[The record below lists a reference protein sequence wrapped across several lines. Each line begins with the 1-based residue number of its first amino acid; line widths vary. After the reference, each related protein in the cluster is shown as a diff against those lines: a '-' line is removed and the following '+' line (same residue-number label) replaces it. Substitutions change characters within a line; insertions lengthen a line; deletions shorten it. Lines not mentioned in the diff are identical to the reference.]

1 MSQHIFLGLAIHY
14 LNVVLGEVDDIHP
27 VTGRV
32 RYFRFCGYIFRAT
45 HGQHR
50 HQEDD

>member
-1 MSQHIFLGLAIHY
+1 MSQHIFLGLAVHY

-32 RYFRFCGYIFRAT
+32 RYFRFYG
-45 HGQHR
+45 
-50 HQEDD
+50 